1 MEPITLLMMQL
12 LLFLVA
18 WSAVAYFAVWP
29 WSVRLAALL
38 RFRTQSQSPQ
48 HELASFTTRRS
59 RPAARQ
65 TLAAAEAGRTL
76 R

>member
-1 MEPITLLMMQL
+1 MEPLALFMTQFLW
-12 LLFLVA
+12 FLVV
-18 WSAVAYFAVWP
+18 WSAVAYFVVWP
-29 WSVRLAALL
+29 WSL

-59 RPAARQ
+59 RPTAGQ
-65 TLAAAEAGRTL
+65 TLAAAEPERTI

>member
-1 MEPITLLMMQL
+1 MEPLALFMTQFLW
-12 LLFLVA
+12 FLVV

-29 WSVRLAALL
+29 WSL